1 MKKINILTTEMANK
15 IAAGEVVERPASVIK
30 ELVENSVDAGATSL
44 IIEIK
49 NGGVSYIRVTDNGC
63 GISPED
69 IKTAFLP
76 HATSKI
82 VDENDL
88 FSIKTLGFR
97 GEALAS
103 IAAVSNV
110 EIMSKTEDENGTKL
124 EISGGQFLKEETVGC
139 PVGTT
144 IVVKNLFFNTP
155 ARMKFLKKDSTEASY
170 ITDIVERLVM
180 SNPHISVRY
189 IVDEKEKL
197 FVSGDGELKSCI
209 YSIYGRDYAKGVL
222 ELSNSNQGIKI
233 SGFIGKKELSRGNR
247 AFQSVF
253 VNGRYVKNRAITAV
267 VENAY
272 KNNIMVGKFPFYVMN
287 IEIPFEMVDIN
298 VHPTK
303 QEVKF
308 VNERQVCDE
317 VYWAV
322 KNALLKENDEI
333 REKIKSRYV
342 TFDRPVT
349 VEKPKVEQTEIKIET
364 KPVNIERPQFS
375 EAPKFTPVKKVEVS
389 VPKEFA
395 PKSAPKP
402 EPEIKVQQPPKN
414 ADTIG
419 VIEKFKFEEP
429 KVEFVEEDKKVSYK
443 IIGQLFDTYV
453 ILELDNEVLL
463 MDQHAAHER
472 MIYEKLLRMN
482 DEKDMAYQMLL
493 SPVAI
498 TLSASEYD
506 AVEGRREALE
516 KYGFVV
522 EDFGS
527 NTILVRQVPVSL
539 KDDDIKNV
547 ILDIINNSST
557 DYMEENIHTIAC
569 KAAIKANKKLSDKEI
584 DELVRLFVAEGGV
597 NTCPH
602 GRPIIVKITKYEL
615 EKMFKRI
622 Q

>member
-1 MKKINILTTEMANK
+1 MKKINVLTNEMANK

-49 NGGVSYIRVTDNGC
+49 NGGISYIRVTDNGC

-82 VDENDL
+82 VNEDDL
-88 FSIKTLGFR
+88 YSIKTLGFR

-110 EIMSKTEDENGTKL
+110 EIMSKTEEENGTKL
-124 EISGGQFLKEETVGC
+124 EISGGKFLNEETVGC

-144 IVVKNLFFNTP
+144 VVVKNLFFNTP

-189 IVDEKEKL
+189 IIDEKEKL

-209 YSIYGRDYAKGVL
+209 YAIYGRDYAKGVL
-222 ELSNSNQGIKI
+222 ELSNTNAGIKV
-233 SGFIGKKELSRGNR
+233 SGYVGKKELSRGNR
-247 AFQSVF
+247 AFQTVF

-287 IEIPFEMVDIN
+287 IEIPYEMVDIN

-317 VYWAV
+317 IYWAV

-342 TFDRPVT
+342 TFDRPV
-349 VEKPKVEQTEIKIET
+349 VAEKPKVEQTEIKIET
-364 KPVNIERPQFS
+364 KPVNVERPQ
-375 EAPKFTPVKKVEVS
+375 FTPVKKVEVS
-389 VPKEFA
+389 VPKEFK
-395 PKSAPKP
+395 PKTEYKP
-402 EPEIKVQQPPKN
+402 AVVQPPKN
-414 ADTIG
+414 TDTVEIL
-419 VIEKFKFEEP
+419 KSFAMEEP
-429 KVEFVEEDKKVSYK
+429 KVEVIEKEVTFNYK

-472 MIYEKLLRMN
+472 MIYEKLTRMN
-482 DEKDMAYQMLL
+482 DEKEMAFQMLL

-506 AVEGRREALE
+506 AVEGKRAALE

-527 NTILVRQVPVSL
+527 NTILVRQVPISL
-539 KDDDIKNV
+539 RDDDIKNV

-584 DELVRLFVAEGGV
+584 DELVRLFVTEGGV

>member
-1 MKKINILTTEMANK
+1 MKKINVLTNEMANK

-30 ELVENSVDAGATSL
+30 ELVENSVDAGATNL

-49 NGGVSYIRVTDNGC
+49 NGGISYIRVTDNGC

-82 VDENDL
+82 VSEDDL
-88 FSIKTLGFR
+88 YSIKTLGFR

-110 EIMSKTEDENGTKL
+110 EIMSKTPDENGTKL
-124 EISGGQFLKEETVGC
+124 EISGGRILNEETVGC
-139 PVGTT
+139 PAGTT
-144 IVVKNLFFNTP
+144 VVVKNLFFNTP

-180 SNPHISVRY
+180 SNPHISIRY
-189 IVDEKEKL
+189 IIDEKEKL

-209 YSIYGRDYAKGVL
+209 YAIYGRDYAKGVL
-222 ELSNSNQGIKI
+222 ELSNNNPSIRI
-233 SGFIGKKELSRGNR
+233 SGYVGKKELSRGNR

-287 IEIPFEMVDIN
+287 IEVPFEMVDIN

-322 KNALLKENDEI
+322 KGALQKENDEI
-333 REKIKSRYV
+333 REKIKSRYA
-342 TFDRPVT
+342 TFERPVA
-349 VEKPKVEQTEIKIET
+349 EDKPKPVQTEIKFET
-364 KPVNIERPQFS
+364 KPVSIQRPQFTS
-375 EAPKFTPVKKVEVS
+375 DSNDFKPREQYRIVEKP
-389 VPKEFA
+389 VPKN
-395 PKSAPKP
+395 S
-402 EPEIKVQQPPKN
+402 
-414 ADTIG
+414 DTMGILQNFR
-419 VIEKFKFEEP
+419 VSEP
-429 KVEFVEEDKKVSYK
+429 KIEFLDEEEKKISYK

-472 MIYEKLLRMN
+472 MIYERLMRMN
-482 DEKDMAYQMLL
+482 EEKEVSYQMLL
-493 SPVAI
+493 TPVTI
-498 TLSASEYD
+498 TLSPSEYD
-506 AVEGRREALE
+506 AVEEKREMLE

-539 KDDDIKNV
+539 CDEDIKNV
-547 ILDIINNSST
+547 ILDMINNSST

-569 KAAIKANKKLSDKEI
+569 KAAIKANKKLSDREI
-584 DELVRLFVAEGGV
+584 DNLVKMFVAEGGV

>member
-1 MKKINILTTEMANK
+1 MKKINVLSSEMSNK

-82 VDENDL
+82 VNEDDL
-88 FSIKTLGFR
+88 YSIKTLGFR

-124 EISGGQFLKEETVGC
+124 EISGGKFLSEETVGC

-144 IVVKNLFFNTP
+144 VVVKNLFFNTP

-180 SNPHISVRY
+180 ANPHISVRY

-209 YSIYGRDYAKGVL
+209 YAIYGRDYAKGVL
-222 ELSNSNQGIKI
+222 ELSNSNQAIKI
-233 SGFIGKKELSRGNR
+233 SGFVGKKELSRGNR
-247 AFQSVF
+247 AFQTVF

-333 REKIKSRYV
+333 RERIKSRYV
-342 TFDRPVT
+342 TFDRPV
-349 VEKPKVEQTEIKIET
+349 VEQKPKVEQTEIKIET

-375 EAPKFTPVKKVEVS
+375 PVKKIEVS
-389 VPKEFA
+389 VPKEFK
-395 PKSAPKP
+395 PKAESRFV
-402 EPEIKVQQPPKN
+402 EQQPPKN
-414 ADTIG
+414 SDTAEIL
-419 VIEKFKFEEP
+419 KNFALAEP
-429 KVEFVEEDKKVSYK
+429 KVKLKENEKSISYK

-453 ILELDNEVLL
+453 ILELEKEVLL

-472 MIYEKLLRMN
+472 MIYEKLMRMN

-493 SPVAI
+493 SPVAV

-506 AVEGRREALE
+506 AVDGKREELE
-516 KYGFVV
+516 KFGFVV

-539 KDDDIKNV
+539 RDDDIKNV
-547 ILDIINNSST
+547 ILDMINNSSA

-584 DELVRLFVAEGGV
+584 DELVRMFVEEGGV

>member
-1 MKKINILTTEMANK
+1 MKKINVLSSEMSNK

-30 ELVENSVDAGATSL
+30 ELVENSVDAGATNI

-49 NGGVSYIRVTDNGC
+49 NGGISYIRVTDNGC

-82 VDENDL
+82 INEDDL

-110 EIMSKTEDENGTKL
+110 EIMSKTEDENGTFL
-124 EISGGQFLKEETVGC
+124 EISGGKFVKEETVGC

-155 ARMKFLKKDSTEASY
+155 ARMKFLKRDSTEASY

-189 IVDEKEKL
+189 IIDEKEKL

-209 YSIYGRDYAKGVL
+209 YSIYGRDYAKGVI
-222 ELSNSNQGIKI
+222 ELTNSNPAVKI
-233 SGFIGKKELSRGNR
+233 SGYVGKKELSRGNR

-267 VENAY
+267 VESAY
-272 KNNIMVGKFPFYVMN
+272 KNNIMVGKFPFYVMC
-287 IEIPFEMVDIN
+287 IDVPYEMVDIN

-322 KNALLKENDEI
+322 KGALQKENDEI

-342 TFDRPVT
+342 TFDRPV
-349 VEKPKVEQTEIKIET
+349 VDEKPKAEQTFINFEQ
-364 KPVNIERPQFS
+364 KPVNVERPQ
-375 EAPKFTPVKKVEVS
+375 FTPVKKVEVC
-389 VPKEFA
+389 VPKEFKA
-395 PKSAPKP
+395 KEVEKP
-402 EPEIKVQQPPKN
+402 RATEQSIPKN
-414 ADTIG
+414 ADT
-419 VIEKFKFEEP
+419 VAVLEKFKLEEA
-429 KVEFVEEDKKVSYK
+429 KVEFTGEEKKFSYK

-472 MIYEKLLRMN
+472 MIYERLTRMN
-482 DEKDMAYQMLL
+482 EENETVYQMLL
-493 SPVAI
+493 SPIAI

-506 AVEGRREALE
+506 AVEDKMANLE

-539 KDDDIKNV
+539 GDDDIKNV

-584 DELVRLFVAEGGV
+584 DELVRLFVSEGGV

-602 GRPIIVKITKYEL
+602 GRPIMVKITKYEL

>member
-1 MKKINILTTEMANK
+1 MKKINVLTNEMANK

-30 ELVENSVDAGATSL
+30 ELVENSVDAGADNI

-49 NGGVSYIRVTDNGC
+49 NGGISYIRVTDNGC

-82 VDENDL
+82 INEDDL

-110 EIMSKTEDENGTKL
+110 EIMSKTPDENGTFL
-124 EISGGQFLKEETVGC
+124 EISGGKFVKEETVGC

-180 SNPHISVRY
+180 SNPNISVRY

-209 YSIYGRDYAKGVL
+209 YSVYGRDYAKGVL
-222 ELSNSNQGIKI
+222 ELTNSNPAVKI
-233 SGFIGKKELSRGNR
+233 SGYIGKKELSRGNR

-272 KNNIMVGKFPFYVMN
+272 KNNIMVGKFPFYVMC
-287 IEIPFEMVDIN
+287 IDVPYEMVDIN

-322 KNALLKENDEI
+322 KGALQRENDEI

-342 TFDRPVT
+342 SFDRPMVS
-349 VEKPKVEQTEIKIET
+349 EKPKAEQTVIKFDQ
-364 KPVNIERPQFS
+364 KPVSVQRPQ
-375 EAPKFTPVKKVEVS
+375 FTPVKKVEVN
-389 VPKEFA
+389 VPKEFK
-395 PKSAPKP
+395 PRENPKP
-402 EPEIKVQQPPKN
+402 VTVEQSVPKN
-414 ADTIG
+414 AETKG
-419 VIEKFKFEEP
+419 VLESFRLEEP
-429 KVEFVEEDKKVSYK
+429 KIEFEEKETKYSYK

-453 ILELDNEVLL
+453 ILELDNQVLL

-472 MIYEKLLRMN
+472 MIYEQLIRMN
-482 DEKDMAYQMLL
+482 EEKETAYQMLL

-498 TLSASEYD
+498 TLSAREYD
-506 AVEGRREALE
+506 AVEDNMKNLE

-539 KDDDIKNV
+539 RDDDIKNV

-584 DELVRLFVAEGGV
+584 DELVKLFVAEGGV

-602 GRPIIVKITKYEL
+602 GRPIMVKITKYEL

>member
-1 MKKINILTTEMANK
+1 MKKINVLTDEMANK

-30 ELVENSVDAGATSL
+30 ELVENSIDAGATSL

-76 HATSKI
+76 HATSKL
-82 VDENDL
+82 VNENDL
-88 FSIKTLGFR
+88 YSISTLGFR

-110 EIMSKTEDENGTKL
+110 EIMSKTEEENGTKL
-124 EISGGQFLKEETVGC
+124 EISGGRFLNEETVGC

-144 IVVKNLFFNTP
+144 VVVKNLFFNTP

-180 SNPHISVRY
+180 ANPHISVRY

-209 YSIYGRDYAKGVL
+209 YAVYGRDYAKGVL
-222 ELSNSNQGIKI
+222 ELSNTSNAVKI

-287 IEIPFEMVDIN
+287 IEIPFDMVDIN

-333 REKIKSRYV
+333 REKIQSRYV
-342 TFDRPVT
+342 SFDRPVVT
-349 VEKPKVEQTEIKIET
+349 EKPRGQQTEIKIEA
-364 KPVNIERPQFS
+364 KPSYAERPQ
-375 EAPKFTPVKKVEVS
+375 FTPVKKVEVN
-389 VPKEFA
+389 VPKEF
-395 PKSAPKP
+395 KP
-402 EPEIKVQQPPKN
+402 REAQPSVPKN
-414 ADTIG
+414 TDTVEILK
-419 VIEKFKFEEP
+419 KFQAEEP
-429 KVEFVEEDKKVSYK
+429 KVELRDGYHSFSYK

-472 MIYEKLLRMN
+472 MIYEKLMRMN
-482 DEKDMAYQMLL
+482 EEKDTVYQMLL

-498 TLSASEYD
+498 TLSPAEYAAVD
-506 AVEGRREALE
+506 DKRQELEKFGFAVEE
-516 KYGFVV
+516 
-522 EDFGS
+522 FGS

-539 KDDDIKNV
+539 GDDDIKSV

-569 KAAIKANKKLSDKEI
+569 KAAIKANKKLSDREI
-584 DELVRLFVAEGGV
+584 DELVKLFVKEGGV

-602 GRPIIVKITKYEL
+602 GRPIIIKITKYEL

>member
-1 MKKINILTTEMANK
+1 MKKINVLTVEMSNK

-30 ELVENSVDAGATSL
+30 ELVENSVDAGATN
-44 IIEIK
+44 IIVEIK
-49 NGGVSYIRVTDNGC
+49 NGGISYIRVTDNGC

-82 VDENDL
+82 VNEDDL

-110 EIMSKTEDENGTKL
+110 EIMSKTEDENGTFL
-124 EISGGQFLKEETVGC
+124 EISGGKFVKEETVGC

-144 IVVKNLFFNTP
+144 VVVKNLFFNTP
-155 ARMKFLKKDSTEASY
+155 ARMKFLKRDSTEASY

-180 SNPHISVRY
+180 ANPHISVRY

-209 YSIYGRDYAKGVL
+209 YSIYGRDYAKGVI
-222 ELSNSNQGIKI
+222 ELTNGNPAIKI
-233 SGFIGKKELSRGNR
+233 SGYVGKKELSRGNR

-253 VNGRYVKNRAITAV
+253 VNGRYVKSRAITAV
-267 VENAY
+267 VESAY
-272 KNNIMVGKFPFYVMN
+272 KNNITVGKFPFYVMC
-287 IEIPFEMVDIN
+287 IDLPYEMVDIN

-322 KNALLKENDEI
+322 KGALQKENDEI

-342 TFDRPVT
+342 TFDRPV
-349 VEKPKVEQTEIKIET
+349 VNEKPKAEQTVIKFEQ
-364 KPVNIERPQFS
+364 KPVNVQRPQ
-375 EAPKFTPVKKVEVS
+375 FTPVKRVEIS
-389 VPKEFA
+389 VPKEFK
-395 PKSAPKP
+395 PKEYEKPKTA
-402 EPEIKVQQPPKN
+402 ESVIPKN
-414 ADTIG
+414 ADT
-419 VIEKFKFEEP
+419 VAVLEKFKIEEP
-429 KVEFVEEDKKVSYK
+429 KVEITEDEKKFSYK

-472 MIYEKLLRMN
+472 MIYEKLTRMN
-482 DEKDMAYQMLL
+482 EEKETAYQMLL

-498 TLSASEYD
+498 TLSANEYD
-506 AVEGRREALE
+506 AAEDKIPTLE

-539 KDDDIKNV
+539 RDEDMKNV

-569 KAAIKANKKLSDKEI
+569 KAAIKANKKLSDREI
-584 DELVRLFVAEGGV
+584 DELVRLFVSEGGV

-602 GRPIIVKITKYEL
+602 GRPIMVKITKYEL

>member
-1 MKKINILTTEMANK
+1 MKKINVLPSEMSNK

-30 ELVENSVDAGATSL
+30 ELVENSVDAGATNI

-49 NGGVSYIRVTDNGC
+49 NGGISYIRVTDNGC
-63 GISPED
+63 GISPDD

-82 VDENDL
+82 INEDDL

-110 EIMSKTEDENGTKL
+110 EIMSKTEDENGTFL
-124 EISGGQFLKEETVGC
+124 EISGGKFVKEETVGC

-155 ARMKFLKKDSTEASY
+155 ARMKFLKRDSTEASY

-189 IVDEKEKL
+189 IIDEKEKL

-209 YSIYGRDYAKGVL
+209 YSVYGRDYAKGVI
-222 ELSNSNQGIKI
+222 ELSNSNPMVKI
-233 SGFIGKKELSRGNR
+233 SGYVGKRELSRGNR
-247 AFQSVF
+247 AFQSIF

-272 KNNIMVGKFPFYVMN
+272 KNNIMVGKFPFYVMC
-287 IEIPFEMVDIN
+287 IDVPYEMVDIN

-322 KNALLKENDEI
+322 KGALQKENDEI
-333 REKIKSRYV
+333 REKIKSRYA
-342 TFDRPVT
+342 TFDRPV
-349 VEKPKVEQTEIKIET
+349 VDEKPKVQQTFINFEQ
-364 KPVNIERPQFS
+364 KPVNVERPQ
-375 EAPKFTPVKKVEVS
+375 FTPVKKVEVS
-389 VPKEFA
+389 VPKEF
-395 PKSAPKP
+395 KP
-402 EPEIKVQQPPKN
+402 RVTEPTVPKN
-414 ADTIG
+414 TDT
-419 VIEKFKFEEP
+419 VSVLQKFKFEEP
-429 KVEFVEEDKKVSYK
+429 KVEFVEEEKKFSYK

-453 ILELDNEVLL
+453 ILELENEILL

-472 MIYEKLLRMN
+472 MIYEHLTRLN
-482 DEKDMAYQMLL
+482 EEKETAYQMLL

-506 AVEGRREALE
+506 AVEDKKETLE

-539 KDDDIKNV
+539 RDDDIKNV

-584 DELVRLFVAEGGV
+584 DELVRLFVSEGGV

-602 GRPIIVKITKYEL
+602 GRPIMVKITKYEL